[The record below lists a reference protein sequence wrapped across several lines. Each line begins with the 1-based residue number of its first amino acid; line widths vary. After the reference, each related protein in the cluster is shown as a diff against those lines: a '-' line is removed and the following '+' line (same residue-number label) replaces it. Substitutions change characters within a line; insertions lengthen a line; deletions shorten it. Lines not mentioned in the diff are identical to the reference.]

1 MVISPFSS
9 LRQLGVFAVFGLIGS
24 FLTVWLWF
32 PLFSIKPAANSKT
45 SEATNSFF
53 LFCSSS
59 NSIKAFVGIV
69 FIFLLA
75 LGLPKLSVDD
85 DLIRLYQS
93 SQFLSES
100 ENKIKELT
108 GANFSQKGI
117 VVTAPSEDA
126 LIQQIEKAALVINES
141 KLSRRQFIYPALL
154 SLESQ
159 LQVRDRLEKLF
170 PEVAQKLEDK

>member
-1 MVISPFSS
+1 M
-9 LRQLGVFAVFGLIGS
+9 
-24 FLTVWLWF
+24 
-32 PLFSIKPAANSKT
+32 
-45 SEATNSFF
+45 
-53 LFCSSS
+53 
-59 NSIKAFVGIV
+59 
-69 FIFLLA
+69 A

-93 SQFLSES
+93 SQFLSDS

-117 VVTAPSEDA
+117 VVTAPSDDA

-141 KLSRRQFIYPALL
+141 KLPRRQFIYPTIL

-170 PEVAQKLEDK
+170 PEVAKKLQETGVELSQFPLPDTLDAKDWLNSHVGQIWKPFFLNFMNVI